1 MRVRANMVLCGV
13 WVVLTAGCSEYNVKG
28 FGEPLEESSDVA
40 GVPEEGPVVDTAV
53 EEGEEEPGD
62 TAVDT
67 AVEEGPL
74 EEEFCTPFD
83 DFDAWSYIG
92 GGNWSVSGGRLYE
105 NRGGLYGSVAYAH
118 DVGAASHWRVE
129 VSTAF
134 AGSLNDMAG
143 IVFHIEPSTLSYFI
157 ARWDDPQGDYGRHQ
171 PGGSMDV
178 LRCVQGVC
186 SPLASSSGVVL
197 LHPAD
202 ETMVDWSVEVNAGEV
217 TIIWA
222 GQVVFQQV
230 VQGLPARPG
239 LVGLY
244 SNDNDG
250 GIIYD
255 DFCVYAN

>member
-1 MRVRANMVLCGV
+1 MRVKVQVCGCVVAVLCA
-13 WVVLTAGCSEYNVKG
+13 AGCSEYNVKG
-28 FGEPLEESSDVA
+28 FENPVEEPSSVEVVPEDGPLEDTAV
-40 GVPEEGPVVDTAV
+40 EEAEDDPVDTAV
-53 EEGEEEPGD
+53 EE
-62 TAVDT
+62 V
-67 AVEEGPL
+67 PL
-74 EEEFCTPFD
+74 EEEYCTPFD

-118 DVGAASHWRVE
+118 DVGSASHWRVE

-143 IVFHIEPSTLSYFI
+143 IVFHIEPATLSYFI

-171 PGGSMDV
+171 PGGSMDI

-186 SPLASSSGVVL
+186 SPLASSTGQAL

-202 ETMVDWSVEVNAGEV
+202 ETMVDWSMEVNAGEV
-217 TIIWA
+217 TITWG

-230 VQGLPARPG
+230 VQGLPAAPG